1 MKTKTHL
8 IYKSLNTCFQTQ
20 LPVYFYG
27 TSNGNVVVLFTQFK
41 SDDLFDKTQEW
52 VLANHS
58 DFFYN
63 YEFDTILTH
72 DSQEI
77 DFEEFMDLA
86 DNFEQRIVPFKTFG
100 AFSTITEAQQYF
112 NVYEPQMLSSLKP
125 SKLKLHS
132 YYTECQLQ

>member
-8 IYKSLNTCFQTQ
+8 IYKSLNTCFPTQ

-27 TSNGNVVVLFTQFK
+27 TSEGNVVVLFTQFK
-41 SDDLFDKTQEW
+41 TDNLFDKTQEW

-72 DSQEI
+72 DSQEVG
-77 DFEEFMDLA
+77 FEEFTDLA
-86 DNFEQRIVPFKTFG
+86 DNFDQRIVPFKTFG
-100 AFSTITEAQQYF
+100 AFTTITEAQQYF
-112 NVYEPQMLSSLKP
+112 NVYGPQMLSSVKP
-125 SKLKLHS
+125 SKSKSYS
-132 YYTECQLQ
+132 YYTEWQLQ